1 MKLDFDIADEGPIVL
16 FTPIT
21 EKARQWVKSNVPE
34 DRRFGPS
41 LVFEHTFAEML
52 VREIAIDGFCFAAH
66 RERYAQ

>member
-1 MKLDFDIADEGPIVL
+1 MKLDFEIADEGAVVL

-21 EKARQWVKSNVPE
+21 ERARRWVKTNVAE
-34 DRRFGPS
+34 DRQFGPS
-41 LVFEHTFAEML
+41 LVFEHAFAEVL